1 MEAQARCRLRQGGFP
16 VREGES
22 AEHLD
27 PPNSSCINGELVVL
41 TEVLEE
47 ALVCVEIYRSR
58 LI

>member
-1 MEAQARCRLRQGGFP
+1 M
-16 VREGES
+16 REGES

-47 ALVCVEIYRSR
+47 ALVCVEIYRSW